1 MSALLVE
8 NLKLILVF
16 LLLATIMGLS
26 HFGERAL

>member
-8 NLKLILVF
+8 YLKLILVF

-26 HFGERAL
+26 HFGKRAL